1 MYSGGGNC
9 EMLFATDTSP
19 LLIKALTSESTDSL
33 MKMGKFVKAVAIAH
47 GFSLPGETEI
57 NCSPVSEKNGTISGD
72 VYICPV
78 SKAFEDQVQCLL
90 HLRIECNGFCT
101 KVGLVSRM
109 EEDGLDT
116 CMKLWTQSYFE
127 QLY

>member
-1 MYSGGGNC
+1 
-9 EMLFATDTSP
+9 MLFSTDTSP
-19 LLIKALTSESTDSL
+19 LLIKALTNPRSESTDSL
-33 MKMGKFVKAVAIAH
+33 MEMGKFVKAVAITH
-47 GFSLPGETEI
+47 GFSLPGQMQI
-57 NCSPVSEKNGTISGD
+57 NFSSASKDDGTISTD

-78 SKAFEDQVQCLL
+78 SKAFEDQIPCLL
-90 HLRIECNGFCT
+90 HIRIECNGFCT

-109 EEDGLDT
+109 EEDGLET